1 MINKNLMIAC
11 CAGMLLAA
19 CGGSDQPLPPV
30 DQTPP
35 AATSEVPGSASASVA
50 GFMSY
55 LQALLVAP
63 ADNLEPVNVSAVTPP
78 TSDTTEPSPIK

>member
-1 MINKNLMIAC
+1 MINKSLMIAC